1 MTAWQRFLDTF
12 FKPEMIVQ
20 YWPSIAQ
27 GVLVTVEIAS
37 AVVVTGLAL
46 GVLLAALRAY
56 RAHASL

>member
-37 AVVVTGLAL
+37 GRGGHRL
-46 GVLLAALRAY
+46 GFG
-56 RAHASL
+56 